1 MGKSSPKPPAPPD
14 PVATA
19 NAQTAS
25 NKETAIANA
34 QLNRINQVTPLGNL
48 IYTSTPGADGTP
60 QYTQTTTLSPDQQ
73 ALFDS
78 TNRISGGLAGLG
90 EKQIANV
97 AENIGKPLD
106 FSKLESLKNRDMQRQ
121 IAPIQGLKNSIDSGG
136 QIQDG
141 IDTSRVGE
149 YTRNVGYGN
158 IQDRLDTSGVPGLV
172 GGDALSG
179 QMDRAQQA
187 AYNQQK
193 AFLDP
198 QWQQQESDLK
208 NSLVQQ
214 GVPQNSDAWNRAMG
228 DLNRQ
233 RTFAYGNA
241 QNAAIRTGNETQ
253 GQLFGQGLAANQN
266 AFGQAVGSGNF
277 ANSAQSQ
284 GFGQAMG
291 NAALNN
297 SVATQ
302 EFQNAL
308 QQQQARNAAQGQR
321 FGQNAE
327 QARFGNQSA
336 ETMFNSGLASGQ
348 FANQANNMD
357 FNQSQAARNQGLN
370 ELQLQQQN
378 PLTIL
383 NALRTG
389 AQPTTPNFSN
399 TPQVNQAGTDVIGPI
414 NSNFQG
420 QLNAYNGQIA
430 QNNANTQ
437 GLVGLAGTAATF
449 F

>member
-1 MGKSSPKPPAPPD
+1 
-14 PVATA
+14 
-19 NAQTAS
+19 
-25 NKETAIANA
+25 
-34 QLNRINQVTPLGNL
+34 
-48 IYTSTPGADGTP
+48 
-60 QYTQTTTLSPDQQ
+60 
-73 ALFDS
+73 
-78 TNRISGGLAGLG
+78 
-90 EKQIANV
+90 
-97 AENIGKPLD
+97 
-106 FSKLESLKNRDMQRQ
+106 
-121 IAPIQGLKNSIDSGG
+121 
-136 QIQDG
+136 
-141 IDTSRVGE
+141 
-149 YTRNVGYGN
+149 
-158 IQDRLDTSGVPGLV
+158 
-172 GGDALSG
+172 
-179 QMDRAQQA
+179 MDRAQQA

-233 RTFAYGNA
+233 RTFAYNNA
-241 QNAAIRTGNETQ
+241 QTSAIRTGNDTQ
-253 GQLFGQGLAANQN
+253 NQLFGQGLAANQN

-277 ANSAQSQ
+277 ANSAQNQ

-302 EFQNAL
+302 EFQNAA
-308 QQQQARNAAQGQR
+308 QQQAARNAAQGQR

-348 FANQANNMD
+348 FANMANNMD

-420 QLNAYNGQIA
+420 QLNAYNGQVA
-430 QNNANTQ
+430 QRNANTQ
-437 GLVGLAGTAATF
+437 GLLGLAGTAASLF
-449 F
+449 K